1 MTGTL
6 TLCFLCCAA
15 SVACA
20 QAKDTLVKAG
30 VAGAGAPAP
39 GAQVPASEWLTWD
52 AATNT
57 ATFKLVAGTLRGAK
71 VGRRWLVILEQGAVW
86 VPRDAFVAWERQEAF
101 AAWGK
106 APGSCTPVEEVPGAI
121 LVADM
126 DLAYRRNVEAF
137 LWRKAKRL
145 AESQATAE
153 LEMELADMG
162 ENARDGAAAQ
172 DAVWMQRATDDNAR
186 RAWFESMPLI
196 RALRAP
202 EAPAAKKKHKGGK
215 RKHSVPRD

>member
-1 MTGTL
+1 MTS
-6 TLCFLCCAA
+6 A
-15 SVACA
+15 V
-20 QAKDTLVKAG
+20 D
-30 VAGAGAPAP
+30 
-39 GAQVPASEWLTWD
+39 
-52 AATNT
+52 
-57 ATFKLVAGTLRGAK
+57 KLVVATMRQAA
-71 VGRRWLVILEQGAVW
+71 VGRVWLSVLRQDVVW
-86 VPRDAFVAWERQEAF
+86 TPRDAF
-101 AAWGK
+101 AAWGN
-106 APGSCTPVEEVPGAI
+106 APSGTAIEDVPGVVPI
-121 LVADM
+121 SSM

-137 LWRKAKRL
+137 LWRKTKGL
-145 AESQATAE
+145 AFSQTSCE